1 MSPPEQR
8 PARPVVVITGTGAV
22 TGFGW
27 GVAPLFEALARG
39 DRAFRAI
46 DRFDHARHRSHLAAE
61 VPDAGRPA
69 ALAGLPHADAFALF
83 AAEEALD
90 AAGLARQGLGI
101 DVGIFFASSTGNMVE
116 AERFFAELAATG
128 GRRARSGLLA
138 SQPCSGPAEA
148 IARRTGAAGPSETV
162 SAACASGSMSVA
174 RALDALRLGECDV
187 ALAGGSDSLCQL
199 TYGGFNALRAV
210 DPGMT
215 RPFREGRLGLSMGE
229 GAGVLVLE
237 TLEHAEERG
246 ATPLAILAGAGVSCD
261 ASHMT
266 APHPEGAGAVRAM
279 RDALADAGLRPEEV
293 DFINLHG
300 TGTPLNDDAEWAAL
314 VTVFGERARAIP
326 VASTKA
332 LIGHLLGSA
341 GAVEAVVTIQALR
354 EGALHPTPG
363 GGPPAEPPSPR
374 TPVCIG
380 LDAPLAVPGA
390 RFALSVNFGF
400 GGANAALVFERPGE
414 GP

>member
-1 MSPPEQR
+1 MNTPRET
-8 PARPVVVITGTGAV
+8 AGRPVVVVTGTGAV

-27 GVAPLFEALARG
+27 GQGPLLAALARG
-39 DRAFRAI
+39 DRAFRPI
-46 DRFDHARHRSHLAAE
+46 GRFDHARHRTHLAAE
-61 VPDAGRPA
+61 VPEAGRPA
-69 ALAGLPHADAFALF
+69 ALAGLPLADAFAVF
-83 AAEEALD
+83 AAEEAL
-90 AAGLARQGLGI
+90 AGAGLERTRLGAGTG
-101 DVGIFFASSTGNMVE
+101 VFFASSTGNMVE
-116 AERFFAELAATG
+116 AERFFAELTAAAH
-128 GRRARSGLLA
+128 RRVRTGLLA

-148 IARRTGAAGPSETV
+148 IARRTGAAGPTESV

-215 RPFREGRLGLSMGE
+215 RPFRDGRLGLSMGE

-237 TLEHAEERG
+237 TLEHADERG
-246 ATPLAILAGAGVSCD
+246 ATPLAILAGAAVSCD

-279 RDALADAGLRPEEV
+279 RDALADAGLRADEI
-293 DFINLHG
+293 DFVNLHG
-300 TGTPLNDDAEWAAL
+300 TGTALNDAAEWAAL
-314 VTVFGERARAIP
+314 VTVFGARAGEIP

-341 GAVEAVVTIQALR
+341 GAVEAVVTICALR
-354 EGALHPTPG
+354 EGLLHPTPG
-363 GGPPAEPPSPR
+363 GGPPSEPPSAE
-374 TPVCIG
+374 TPVRIG

-400 GGANAALVFERPGE
+400 GGANAALVFERPAE
-414 GP
+414 GA

>member
-1 MSPPEQR
+1 VSPPEQP

-39 DRAFRAI
+39 ARAFRAI
-46 DRFDHARHRSHLAAE
+46 GRFDAARHRTHLAAE
-61 VPDAGRPA
+61 VPAAGRPL
-69 ALAGLPHADAFALF
+69 ALEGLPHADAFAVF

-90 AAGLARQGLGI
+90 AAGLGRRELGPEAA
-101 DVGIFFASSTGNMVE
+101 VYFASSTGNMVE
-116 AERFFAELAATG
+116 AERFFAELSATG
-128 GRRARSGLLA
+128 GRRARVGLLA

-148 IARRTGAAGPSETV
+148 VARRLGAAGPSETV
-162 SAACASGSMSVA
+162 SAACASGAMSVA
-174 RALDALRLGECDV
+174 RALDALRLGECDL

-215 RPFREGRLGLSMGE
+215 RPFREGREGLSMGE

-237 TLEHAEERG
+237 TREHAAARG
-246 ATPLAILAGAGVSCD
+246 AVPLAILAGAGVSCD

-279 RDALADAGLRPEEV
+279 RDALADAGLRPDEI
-293 DFINLHG
+293 DFVNLHG

-314 VTVFGERARAIP
+314 CAVFGARAREIP

-341 GAVEAVVTIQALR
+341 GAVEAVVTIDALR
-354 EGALHPTPG
+354 SGALHATPG

-374 TPVCIG
+374 TPVRIG
-380 LDAPLAVPGA
+380 LHGPLAVPGA
-390 RFALSVNFGF
+390 RYALSVNFGF
-400 GGANAALVFERPGE
+400 GGANAALVFERAGE
-414 GP
+414 PS